1 MLLEP
6 REGRRC
12 SAPTTRREEATR
24 APAPPDERE
33 PSSKFA
39 HLLKPSELEEKTKH
53 FHIAHIWGPSA
64 GCDCVCVRNPLS
76 FVIVPS
82 DCQLPVAAAAAGPR
96 AEPLFVRMCTHS
108 IDYS

>member
-6 REGRRC
+6 REGSAAQRR
-12 SAPTTRREEATR
+12 RHGEREATR

-64 GCDCVCVRNPLS
+64 GCDCVCVRNPLL
-76 FVIVPS
+76 FVIVPTATG
-82 DCQLPVAAAAAGPR
+82 LAAARAATAAPTE
-96 AEPLFVRMCTHS
+96 AAP
-108 IDYS
+108 